1 MSSTTSSSTSSSSA
15 QSTASGPPGGQ
26 NGQYPTMGPALT
38 SSASLYLYTFLA
50 TLVLLLLVSATIIAR
65 SYVIRRRHREF
76 IAQAIANGTY
86 VPPARIRIGKKPK
99 MFEVAL
105 VREVEGAEP
114 RRIPE
119 KTGGWSSIEKEKRRE
134 SSWDGLVVEWDK
146 MMPVSCR
153 IRRPPRPRPQPDDSI
168 SSNPELPPPSR
179 FSRWRWL
186 SRGLRRT
193 PPSISSS
200 TTSPSPSSRSPRAS
214 QPTLASSPSPA
225 DPRPSSATMCVAS
238 PTASEKSPLA
248 PSLSDEHA
256 RVAVLIS
263 MPFAAAFAA
272 KKASEYGRSAPDL
285 PYMEFGVCEVPLDA
299 PLAMTG
305 ILSPSSSPNPSVG
318 GVAPNGSPTA
328 TYARVS

>member
-1 MSSTTSSSTSSSSA
+1 
-15 QSTASGPPGGQ
+15 
-26 NGQYPTMGPALT
+26 MGPTLT

-50 TLVLLLLVSATIIAR
+50 TLILLLLVSATIIAR

-114 RRIPE
+114 RRVPE

-153 IRRPPRPRPQPDDSI
+153 IRRPPRPRPLPDDSV
-168 SSNPELPPPSR
+168 SPTPELTPPSR
-179 FSRWRWL
+179 FSRWRWF
-186 SRGLRRT
+186 SRGHRHT
-193 PPSISSS
+193 PPSISPS
-200 TTSPSPSSRSPRAS
+200 TTSSSPSSQSPRSS
-214 QPTLASSPSPA
+214 QPTLGSSPVPA
-225 DPRPSSATMCVAS
+225 DPRPSSATMRVVS
-238 PTASEKSPLA
+238 PTASEKSPLT
-248 PSLSDEHA
+248 STLSDERA

-299 PLAMTG
+299 PLEMPG
-305 ILSPSSSPNPSVG
+305 ILAPSSPPNPSADG
-318 GVAPNGSPTA
+318 GAPNGSPTA
-328 TYARVS
+328 AYVRVS